1 MQDFADRMSESG
13 AQDIAKAQE
22 GLDPMG
28 KMLVKAGAAVTQM
41 GGDAAVA
48 LTTGGS
54 SMLPMLTR
62 SFGGGVQEA
71 RAKGYSEDQQIAL
84 GLANAAT
91 EYFSERLF
99 GGNPV
104 YDTDVGLVNRLVGKL
119 VKNPKVMEFL
129 SSAPVEK
136 ITEGLEE
143 IVSDLLDPMAEW
155 AITGTRPEYELDQI
169 IEDGIVGV
177 IAAVMAGGGSKV
189 INKVTNLV
197 SDATADKMLLERTTV
212 DFLRRKGDLKL
223 NKNMTQEQKRA
234 ALLQAVNQIVER
246 KKENALPKDAA
257 SDIIRKKLISGALD
271 PESERADTHA
281 EQYYESV
288 RKMTTDVKRVSE
300 NTGIPE
306 IVIQKIKNYI
316 FLDVHDLGD
325 GEIAKFDPSYEMA
338 ESWQRLIDGKN
349 IQPHDLT
356 LLHHEIMENELMDQG
371 YTQDEAHRITSRR
384 YNYTQE
390 AHEYHDKIRKHKSKR

>member
-1 MQDFADRMSESG
+1 M
-13 AQDIAKAQE
+13 
-22 GLDPMG
+22 
-28 KMLVKAGAAVTQM
+28 
-41 GGDAAVA
+41 
-48 LTTGGS
+48 
-54 SMLPMLTR
+54 
-62 SFGGGVQEA
+62 
-71 RAKGYSEDQQIAL
+71 
-84 GLANAAT
+84 
-91 EYFSERLF
+91 
-99 GGNPV
+99 
-104 YDTDVGLVNRLVGKL
+104 
-119 VKNPKVMEFL
+119 
-129 SSAPVEK
+129 EK

>member
-1 MQDFADRMSESG
+1 MSESG

-246 KKENALPKDAA
+246 KKENALLKGSD
-257 SDIIRKKLISGALD
+257 SDIIKADEFTIGVGVGAKAKNYEVLDTRTGISYQFVEGTRVKD
-271 PESERADTHA
+271 PTVFAGYRGPKPLYADTVAGLVEEFGGEPDKWQHVKGIGILDVDGEEIMA
-281 EQYYESV
+281 EIHWFQEESV
-288 RKMTTDVKRVSE
+288 GKVKF
-300 NTGIPE
+300 
-306 IVIQKIKNYI
+306 KIK
-316 FLDVHDLGD
+316 
-325 GEIAKFDPSYEMA
+325 E
-338 ESWQRLIDGKN
+338 W
-349 IQPHDLT
+349 
-356 LLHHEIMENELMDQG
+356 
-371 YTQDEAHRITSRR
+371 R
-384 YNYTQE
+384 YN
-390 AHEYHDKIRKHKSKR
+390 

>member
-1 MQDFADRMSESG
+1 
-13 AQDIAKAQE
+13 
-22 GLDPMG
+22 
-28 KMLVKAGAAVTQM
+28 ML
-41 GGDAAVA
+41 
-48 LTTGGS
+48 
-54 SMLPMLTR
+54 
-62 SFGGGVQEA
+62 
-71 RAKGYSEDQQIAL
+71 L

-143 IVSDLLDPMAEW
+143 IVSDLLNPIAEW

-177 IAAVMAGGGSKV
+177 IAAVVAGGGSKV
-189 INKVTNLV
+189 VNKVTNLV